1 MLILG
6 ITKCFEKRSLVL
18 GNFVAIISLF
28 EIGVIIMMLAYTF
41 DSILND
47 PDRWT
52 SDMVLLSQALL
63 FVILVTKVALNL
75 IFLAYFLLNISTD

>member
-1 MLILG
+1 
-6 ITKCFEKRSLVL
+6 
-18 GNFVAIISLF
+18 
-28 EIGVIIMMLAYTF
+28 MMLAYTF

-52 SDMVLLSQALL
+52 SDMILVSQALL

-75 IFLAYFLLNISTD
+75 IFLAYFLINIASE